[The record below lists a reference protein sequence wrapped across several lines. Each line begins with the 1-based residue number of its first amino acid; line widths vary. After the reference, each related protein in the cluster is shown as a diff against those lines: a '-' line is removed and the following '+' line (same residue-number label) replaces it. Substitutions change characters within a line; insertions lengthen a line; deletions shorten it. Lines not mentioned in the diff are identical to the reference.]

1 MRAKSVIL
9 LMVALGCGLV
19 ASAGISKVVLDQK
32 STKQVETVDILVAV
46 KVIEAATKLSPENV
60 KLEAWPKD
68 RLPVGTISDLKEVE
82 GKFAKQ
88 PLYEGEPILQKKLM
102 LTNES
107 AAQTIPE
114 GFKIFDLQ
122 VDDNMGYIKPG
133 DRVDIFGYFD
143 KKSGRVS
150 ESKSVLVM
158 QNVSVH
164 MVDGI
169 STRAAD
175 DAARKATKTFQML
188 IRDSQYEA
196 LNMASHLCEG
206 RLRLALRPL
215 GVSEENVTDNGE
227 EFLGWIRAADE
238 KQQAAPVFSPLDAAA
253 LGMGDAPPQVG
264 ERKITVLTPNGLQ
277 VYALP
282 SDGGLPQLIEGEENS
297 GSVSTKPMS
306 GTKGS
311 STPGARSSDRPGGFS
326 PQYPSEPSA
335 DGEESPTEEAP
346 ATSTGKKDS

>member
-32 STKQVETVDILVAV
+32 SAKKVETVDILVAV
-46 KVIEAATKLSPENV
+46 KVIEAATKLTPENV

-68 RLPVGTISDLKEVE
+68 RLPVGTLSDLKEVD

-88 PLYEGEPILQKKLM
+88 PLYEGEPILLKKLM

-143 KKSGRVS
+143 KKSGRVA

-169 STRAAD
+169 STRSPD
-175 DAARKATKTFQML
+175 DVGNKATKTFQLL

-196 LNMASHLCEG
+196 LNMATHLCEG
-206 RLRLALRPL
+206 KLRLALRPL
-215 GVSEENVTDNGE
+215 GTSDDDVTDNGE
-227 EFLGWIRAADE
+227 EFLGWIRASDE
-238 KQQAAPVFSPLDAAA
+238 KKDAAPAFNPLDAMA
-253 LGMGDAPPQVG
+253 LGMGGDEKPSY

-282 SDGGLPQLIEGEENS
+282 SDGGLPTLIEGEEKS
-297 GSVSTKPMS
+297 YGPSQTPGAVS
-306 GTKGS
+306 KGAKA
-311 STPGARSSDRPGGFS
+311 PGARSSDRPGGFD
-326 PQYPSEPSA
+326 PQYPS
-335 DGEESPTEEAP
+335 SPTEEAEEG
-346 ATSTGKKDS
+346 ATDEVSETSSSKEDL